1 MILLEID
8 DRGDCFVFRKKEKTS
23 RPAFDITQKVV
34 KTWWG
39 GTKTVPTTRTEQKM
53 LKAKILQVYPETT
66 ILDKTAKKN
75 KDLEW
80 IDRLEELDALLSD

>member
-1 MILLEID
+1 
-8 DRGDCFVFRKKEKTS
+8 
-23 RPAFDITQKVV
+23 
-34 KTWWG
+34 
-39 GTKTVPTTRTEQKM
+39 M

-80 IDRLEELDALLSD
+80 IARLEELDALLSDWGRELL

>member
-1 MILLEID
+1 MI
-8 DRGDCFVFRKKEKTS
+8 GDGFVFRKKKKTLP

-39 GTKTVPTTRTEQKM
+39 GTKTVPTTKAEQKK
-53 LKAKILQVYPETT
+53 LKVKILQVYSDAT
-66 ILDKTAKKN
+66 ILDSATKKN

-80 IDRLEELDALLSD
+80 IDQIEELDALLSD